1 MIDIDTS
8 REAVERL
15 SADILRGNAST
26 HRAAATLRAL
36 LAERD
41 EIQATFDLRW
51 QADMRAMK
59 QWQAAHPGNEL
70 VWPDH
75 ADMVV
80 WLLDQRDAALRDL
93 AAARKALRLVL
104 PLAEA
109 WADGKSRSHPDHE
122 CIDAAR
128 AALAAQPVSE
138 GERA

>member
-59 QWQAAHPGNEL
+59 QWQAAHL
-70 VWPDH
+70 VRW
-75 ADMVV
+75 VV
-80 WLLDQRDAALRDL
+80 L
-93 AAARKALRLVL
+93 
-104 PLAEA
+104 
-109 WADGKSRSHPDHE
+109 
-122 CIDAAR
+122 
-128 AALAAQPVSE
+128 
-138 GERA
+138 